1 MKRFIFLT
9 IILTF
14 CSTSF
19 ALDNNVFSFRITPRF
34 ELLNGTLNEYVFN
47 AYTSN
52 IDHKESQLDWDIR
65 NITTFGI
72 NADFNLLKYI
82 NINFDGSIGTP
93 QKSGNMQ
100 DYDWL
105 NFLYWKNEPHT
116 QLTNYS
122 IHDNYLLKYLT
133 FAVSGGGNIQ
143 LPANITITPKIAYY
157 YELISLD
164 GRDGY
169 KTYKSE
175 NWQPVDFSGK
185 VISYLQEMNA
195 FLLGFSVTVETL
207 PQAFFYA
214 DLFISPYTTLVN
226 ALDYHYI
233 NLETCGSLFWD
244 NCSNVFQLQTHANA
258 QYKFNNSHSAGISA
272 SLFYIPMSKGDTRTK
287 TIDTEGNILSTTWT
301 APSKNTGGTSRLIW
315 SIGLNYSFSL

>member
-19 ALDNNVFSFRITPRF
+19 ALDNNFFSFRITPRF

-105 NFLYWKNEPHT
+105 NYTTE
-116 QLTNYS
+116 LTHYS
-122 IHDNYLLKYLT
+122 IHDNYLLKYMT
-133 FAVSGGGNIQ
+133 FSVSGGTNIKI
-143 LPANITITPKIAYY
+143 PANITITPKIAYY
-157 YELISLD
+157 YEYISFD
-164 GRDGY
+164 GKDGY
-169 KTYKSE
+169 KTYKKDDWIPE
-175 NWQPVDFSGK
+175 AFSGK
-185 VISYLQEMNA
+185 VISYMQEINTL
-195 FLLGFSVTVETL
+195 FLGLSVTVETL

-233 NLETCGSLFWD
+233 NLETYGTLFWD